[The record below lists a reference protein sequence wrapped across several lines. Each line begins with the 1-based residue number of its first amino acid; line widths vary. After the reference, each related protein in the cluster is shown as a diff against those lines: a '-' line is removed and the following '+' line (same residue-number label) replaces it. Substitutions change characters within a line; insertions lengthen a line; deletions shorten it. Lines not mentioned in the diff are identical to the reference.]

1 MSGWRTSREMEMIHS
16 DGNWHQH
23 TASAHIAP
31 HQVDQDLGDIF
42 LKWNDLLTKILT
54 LAENYHPA
62 SPPQKRLPSHIC
74 QSDSLPFQN
83 CTAFLAIFLTQD
95 DHTEMPE
102 KLLCVAISTAVSGG
116 VTTSLSLIPVNV
128 NLEPSFVRFLLIKKT
143 IFELSVSIG
152 LFTAA
157 VGYYIWFH
165 SHILAVILVILDWSC
180 GTNISLFTAAVGISC
195 LVSFPHFVC
204 VGSVLV
210 DGTGAQEDNPEGI
223 FTGVQA
229 MGRYY

>member
-1 MSGWRTSREMEMIHS
+1 MSGWRTSSEIEMMYFGTQGTSDNPPSTSGCPQLPTTLSHHSSHS

-54 LAENYHPA
+54 LPENYHHAGHPPRRGCPPTSA
-62 SPPQKRLPSHIC
+62 SQIPYLSELAMSIIL
-74 QSDSLPFQN
+74 SS
-83 CTAFLAIFLTQD
+83 TAFLVILLTQD
-95 DHTEMPE
+95 NHTETPE
-102 KLLCVAISTAVSGG
+102 KLLGG
-116 VTTSLSLIPVNV
+116 VTTSVSLIPVNV

-157 VGYYIWFH
+157 VGYYTWFH
-165 SHILAVILVILDWSC
+165 SHILAVILVTLDWSC
-180 GTNISLFTAAVGISC
+180 GAKYMLSMLSL
-195 LVSFPHFVC
+195 
-204 VGSVLV
+204 
-210 DGTGAQEDNPEGI
+210 
-223 FTGVQA
+223 
-229 MGRYY
+229 